1 MADQNYHAIKLEQ
14 MCRLCGKNVS
24 TKYAYNKTRFKVE
37 LDELYNID
45 IEAEPSEVFPSL
57 ICRKDS
63 RDLYRYR
70 TWRSK
75 NDQSGDSVSNYKTEL
90 FDFLP
95 HSDEECNV
103 CIKKKWRTNVKRRK
117 TEHPNESSDM
127 MEGTS
132 SYNKQ
137 GDSINDAASQTSFT
151 DDGEEH
157 FPYDLMKNLMKAISQ
172 KNCETKEKIF
182 MDLIHEMPLCDV
194 ELFSYCLGKKV
205 QTYIVEDASS
215 FALQYKD
222 PKAMARFNV
231 KAWLNR
237 RNKSI
242 ISFLQGVSNTEF
254 HTDPN
259 ELGNELSL
267 ARGVEQLYMLRCPYL
282 ITPISFLLN
291 ISVYTLTGSKLAVDI
306 IGNCCPAGH
315 YQTVTSWL
323 REQGTKEPEIPIADL
338 MNVFDNEQVIGRK
351 SAIRPNQKVITSIIT
366 NKGVVALHSDQL
378 IQGKADLKPQMLYNL
393 HKQNEENENTDG
405 QQELLNSITA
415 EMMSQS
421 SKRIIKM
428 ERDHFEQLY
437 YFVNA
442 AIEVVKQE
450 QVLEGDKIE
459 DTIDQ
464 KVAKDALDD
473 LMMQCATCG
482 TWNRKKNRFVMVAM
496 KEMD

>member
-75 NDQSGDSVSNYKTEL
+75 IDQSGDSVSNYKTEL

-117 TEHPNESSDM
+117 TEHPIESSDT

-157 FPYDLMKNLMKAISQ
+157 FPYDLMKNLLKAISQ
-172 KNCETKEKIF
+172 KN
-182 MDLIHEMPLCDV
+182 
-194 ELFSYCLGKKV
+194 Y
-205 QTYIVEDASS
+205 ASS

-222 PKAMARFNV
+222 PKAMASFNV

-291 ISVYTLTGSKLAVDI
+291 ISIYTLTGSRLAVDI

-323 REQGTKEPEIPIADL
+323 REQGTKEPEILIADL
-338 MNVFDNEQVIGRK
+338 MNVFDNEQVIGGK

-405 QQELLNSITA
+405 QQELLNSITF

-482 TWNRKKNRFVMVAM
+482 T
-496 KEMD
+496 